1 MLRKQIEDIKSED
14 TKERFQKRLAKLA
27 GGEVLDAHVPTGGG
41 FGEVDDA
48 MVGGDAAAL
57 LAGEPAEEFAG
68 KTAEIH
74 VGAAVHFGRGDGTF
88 GAALG
93 EEGCP

>member
-1 MLRKQIEDIKSED
+1 METAAAGADEDKFGSV
-14 TKERFQKRLAKLA
+14 LAKLA
-27 GGEVLDAHVPTGGG
+27 GGEVLDAHVPAGGG

-68 KTAEIH
+68 KIAEIH